1 MVPWLYWSD
10 IGRDTK
16 IVAGGVGGEGDGG
29 ESGGG
34 GDWLETSRGRSRVTQ
49 LLVLIVRKTCAVGT
63 HFIFQLFN
71 IFNNMQC
78 PQGHN
83 QHQNI

>member
-10 IGRDTK
+10 IGGDTK

-34 GDWLETSRGRSRVTQ
+34 RDWLETSRDKSRVTQ
-49 LLVLIVRKTCAVGT
+49 LLVLIVRKTCAVGSPK
-63 HFIFQLFN
+63 L
-71 IFNNMQC
+71 
-78 PQGHN
+78 GH
-83 QHQNI
+83 I

>member
-10 IGRDTK
+10 IGGDTK

-34 GDWLETSRGRSRVTQ
+34 GDWLETSRGIWVTQ
-49 LLVLIVRKTCAVGT
+49 LLVLIVRKTCTVGR

-71 IFNNMQC
+71 IVNNMISHALALEQ
-78 PQGHN
+78 
-83 QHQNI
+83 